1 MPRPVTSVG
10 PVKSVSNKHLTTQPE
25 SSVNA
30 QLRQSAIT
38 RDRVASAVYDRH
50 LGSSLSYPSSK
61 RTITGSAPL
70 NQSHH
75 PLRAPSAQTS
85 SFLPQESDSSNIL
98 HEKLTG
104 QSLSSLR
111 RPRAKSSTSTRSAMH
126 LLTKKNERYRRQHRG
141 ELKTLLV
148 DPWKQPSWTDTTL
161 EEAIPNSIDV
171 MHKMCGPAT
180 AFERNLRQNY
190 HRQLF
195 RYRHGAVQS

>member
-1 MPRPVTSVG
+1 MKTTS
-10 PVKSVSNKHLTTQPE
+10 NTHLPTQSD

-38 RDRVASAVYDRH
+38 RDRVAS
-50 LGSSLSYPSSK
+50 SLSFPSSSK
-61 RTITGSAPL
+61 RTNIGSAQL
-70 NQSHH
+70 NQQQ
-75 PLRAPSAQTS
+75 LRAPSAQTS
-85 SFLPQESDSSNIL
+85 TLQPQESDSSNAL

-104 QSLSSLR
+104 QSLTALR
-111 RPRAKSSTSTRSAMH
+111 RPRTKSAIRTRSAVQK
-126 LLTKKNERYRRQHRG
+126 LTKKNERYRRQQRG

-148 DPWKQPSWTDTTL
+148 DPWKQPSWTDGTL

-190 HRQLF
+190 HRKLLQ
-195 RYRHGAVQS
+195 YRHGTAPA